1 MKDHELVQIITS
13 GNENAASE
21 LINNYGPMILY
32 IISPILTDKREREEC
47 FNDVVMRVIEKIGS
61 YSSHKGSFKSWLSVL
76 TRNTALNRARKLRN
90 EPDTQ
95 ELHSN
100 LATSKDNPEE
110 KLIKNETLRKLEYIV
125 QNLSERDK
133 MLFYRKFYYCQS
145 IAQIAAETGLTQ
157 RAVEGRIY
165 RLKKKLREELGGE
178 NRE

>member
-1 MKDHELVQIITS
+1 MKDQELVQIIAS

-21 LINNYGPMILY
+21 LINNYGPMIRY
-32 IISPILTDKREREEC
+32 IISPILTDKREQEEC
-47 FNDVVMRVIEKIGS
+47 FNDVVMKVIEKIES

-76 TRNTALNRARKLRN
+76 TRNTALNRARKLRK

-95 ELHSN
+95 SIAAN
-100 LATSKDNPEE
+100 MAAFKDNPEE
-110 KLIKNETLRKLEYIV
+110 ELIKNETLRKLEYIV

-145 IAQIAAETGLTQ
+145 IAQIAAETGITQ
-157 RAVEGRIY
+157 RSVEGRIY
-165 RLKKKLREELGGE
+165 RLKKKFREELGGE